1 MGEDGKA
8 LGQACPRLWR
18 KDGSW
23 NSRHGSSGFAVRI
36 PTSEGTKLVRRFGYT
51 SGAATDAAA
60 RQVIE
65 LLELAGAD
73 THTKAAIGDMI
84 AAAKRGAPL
93 PTVADV
99 RRRLALGQD
108 PGSSGMTFGEAWP
121 AWLAGKKRLRRS
133 SRERLEQI
141 GQHWLLPV
149 LDGVALE
156 KLNGAHCAEVFTR
169 IERINAAITA
179 QQGGGRAY
187 VHVEGDVRSRPRL
200 VSIATMHRVYAA
212 LREFCNHEMK
222 RTRRLAHNPVFAVEL
237 PPEVTPE
244 AQRWSAE
251 QARTFLHASE
261 GDPLHLLFRIVL
273 LFGPRRGE
281 AAGLRWSGADLDAG
295 YIRVDRTVLL
305 IGSEVTE
312 GTPKTRAGERLIW
325 LDSKTTGL
333 LRRHRAVQDLERQF
347 AGEAWQDN
355 GLIFCRND
363 GTPYRPDYVTR
374 RFQAVARAAGLPP
387 IKLHEG
393 RHSAVSMQREA
404 LVDPELTQ
412 RTVGHSNVGMTR
424 HYTHPQAQAYRS
436 AAEATAAQVD
446 QP

>member
-1 MGEDGKA
+1 VKYSTHVRCACMGEDGKA

-73 THTKAAIGDMI
+73 TPTKAAIGDMI

-295 YIRVDRTVLL
+295 HKGGPDGPAHRLRGDRGHPEDPGGRAADLARL
-305 IGSEVTE
+305 EDHRAAAQA
-312 GTPKTRAGERLIW
+312 PRRAGPGAPVRGRGVAGQWPDLLPQRWHPIPA
-325 LDSKTTGL
+325 GL
-333 LRRHRAVQDLERQF
+333 RDPPLPGGRPGRGPAADQAARGPPQR
-347 AGEAWQDN
+347 
-355 GLIFCRND
+355 GLH
-363 GTPYRPDYVTR
+363 
-374 RFQAVARAAGLPP
+374 AAG
-387 IKLHEG
+387 G
-393 RHSAVSMQREA
+393 A
-404 LVDPELTQ
+404 
-412 RTVGHSNVGMTR
+412 G
-424 HYTHPQAQAYRS
+424 
-436 AAEATAAQVD
+436 
-446 QP
+446 

>member
-1 MGEDGKA
+1 VE
-8 LGQACPRLWR
+8 
-18 KDGSW
+18 
-23 NSRHGSSGFAVRI
+23 
-36 PTSEGTKLVRRFGYT
+36 
-51 SGAATDAAA
+51 A
-60 RQVIE
+60 RE
-65 LLELAGAD
+65 LLDLAGPDVVTRAR
-73 THTKAAIGDMI
+73 IGDMI
-84 AAAKRGAPL
+84 AAAKRGQPL
-93 PTVADV
+93 PATEDA

-108 PGSSGMTFGEAWP
+108 PGSSGVTFGEAWA

-141 GQHWLLPV
+141 GEHWLLPV
-149 LDGVALE
+149 LDGVPLE
-156 KLNGAHCAEVFTR
+156 KLNGAHCAAVFTR

-212 LREFCNHEMK
+212 LREFTYFEVR
-222 RTRRLAHNPVFAVEL
+222 RTRRLAFSPVHAVEL

-251 QARTFLHASE
+251 QARTFLAASS

-281 AAGLRWSGADLDAG
+281 VTGLRWSGADLGAG

-305 IGSEVTE
+305 VGSEVTE

-325 LDSKTTGL
+325 LDSKTIEL

-347 AGEAWQDN
+347 AGEAWQDSD
-355 GLIFCRND
+355 LVFCRND
-363 GTPYRPDYVTR
+363 GAPYRPDYVTR

-393 RHSAVSMQREA
+393 RRSAVSMQREA

>member
-1 MGEDGKA
+1 MPA
-8 LGQACPRLWR
+8 RASCPELWR
-18 KDGSW
+18 KDSSW
-23 NSRHGSSGFAVRI
+23 NSRHGSAGFACRV
-36 PTSEGTKLVRRFGYT
+36 PTSGGVKLIKRFGY
-51 SGAATDAAA
+51 SSKAGAKAGAEHV
-60 RQVIE
+60 RE
-65 LLELAGAD
+65 LLDLAGPD
-73 THTKAAIGDMI
+73 AITRARVGDMI
-84 AAAKRGAPL
+84 ASVKRGQPL
-93 PTVADV
+93 PATGDA

-108 PGSSGMTFGEAWP
+108 PGSSGVTFGEAWA

-141 GQHWLLPV
+141 GGHWLLPV
-149 LDGVALE
+149 LTGVPLE
-156 KLNGAHCAEVFTR
+156 RLNGAHCAAVFTR

-179 QQGGGRAY
+179 QQGAGRAY

-212 LREFCNHEMK
+212 LREFTYFEVR
-222 RTRRLAHNPVFAVEL
+222 RTRRLAFSPVHAVEL

-251 QARTFLHASE
+251 QARAFLAASS

-325 LDSKTTGL
+325 LDSKTIEL

-347 AGEAWQDN
+347 AGEAWQDSD
-355 GLIFCRND
+355 LVFCRND